1 MTQIYN
7 TPVSFKNNINN
18 IKIILLFSEEIKLFP
33 LNRNGS
39 PVDRYVFIF
48 DTDSLYFL
56 LIIASFRFNVI
67 LTNKNKD

>member
-33 LNRNGS
+33 LNRSS